1 MWLFRRKRRLAQEA
15 HHKKELAALKSKE
28 TKRYNK
34 AVKPIKDF
42 NDLLANDGIIL
53 EIKKGLGG
61 RHV

>member
-1 MWLFRRKRRLAQEA
+1 MEA
-15 HHKKELAALKSKE
+15 HHKKELAAVKSRE

-42 NDLLANDGIIL
+42 NDLLENNGITI
-53 EIKKGLGG
+53 EIKRGLGG